1 MPSSQSNP
9 GSSGGVWGGRPPG
22 RQSQPSPAEAGP
34 VALSVTGLAKAF
46 GPTVALRSCSAEF
59 RAGEVHAIMGE
70 NGSGKSTLVKIL
82 TGVHRPDAGTIKL
95 ASGADAAAGAAG
107 LVAVPAPRTPAAAI
121 RAGIMAVFQEV
132 LVVDS
137 RSVLENA
144 WLGADTV
151 FRRTLPEADRRARA
165 AEVFAELLG
174 ADAINLDAPASTLQ
188 LSQRQACAIARV
200 LLREPRVL
208 ILDEATSA
216 LDVATRDRLFAA
228 IARRRSAGLCT
239 LFISHRMDEIG
250 EIADRVTVLRSGAT
264 VGTLDR
270 EQAVPERLVQLMTG
284 ADTLAGG
291 KGAHQ
296 RLARP
301 TAETV
306 LAVRDLPLRASA
318 APVSFSLRAGEV
330 VGLAGLEGHGQ
341 DDFLRTLWEG
351 DPNGRVL
358 RVTGSA
364 QTPIRSARHA
374 AALGIGYVPRDRRGE
389 SLFAPLS
396 VQENFGVVTSSADRR
411 FGLLSSAARRV
422 RLAAYRESLSIRMGR
437 PTDLIT
443 TLSGGNQQKV
453 VIARW
458 LAREPR
464 ILLLNDPTRGIDLGA
479 KRDIYA
485 LLDKLAADGVAV
497 VMLSTEVDE
506 HVELM
511 DRVIVFREGT
521 VSAVIERDGLSRGRL
536 VSAFFGQEVP
546 A

>member
-1 MPSSQSNP
+1 LIPSSP
-9 GSSGGVWGGRPPG
+9 GNAR
-22 RQSQPSPAEAGP
+22 PSPEAGL

-59 RAGEVHAIMGE
+59 RAGEVHAIIGE

-82 TGVHRPDAGTIKL
+82 TGVHRPDAGTIQL
-95 ASGADAAAGAAG
+95 ASAAGDTAG
-107 LVAVPAPRTPAAAI
+107 SLVTVPAPRSPAAAI

-144 WLGADTV
+144 WLGLDTV
-151 FRRTLPEADRRARA
+151 FRRTLPEAKRRARA

-174 ADAINLDAPASTLQ
+174 EDAVNLDAPAGALP
-188 LSQRQACAIARV
+188 LPQRQACAIARV

-228 IARRRSAGLCT
+228 ITRRRRAGLST

-270 EQAVPERLVQLMTG
+270 EQATAERLVQLMTG
-284 ADTLAGG
+284 TDHLTGG
-291 KGAHQ
+291 QGAHQ

-301 TAETV
+301 ASARTV
-306 LAVRDLPLRASA
+306 LAVHDLRLRRGA
-318 APVSFSLRAGEV
+318 APVSFELHAGEV
-330 VGLAGLEGHGQ
+330 AGLAGLEGHGQ
-341 DDFLRTLWEG
+341 DEFLRALWDG
-351 DPNGRVL
+351 DPAGRVL
-358 RVTGSA
+358 RVDGTT
-364 QTPIRSARHA
+364 QTPVRSARQA
-374 AALGIGYVPRDRRGE
+374 ADLGIAYVPRDRRGE

-396 VQENFGVVTSSADRR
+396 VQENFGVVTSRADRR
-411 FGLLSSAARRV
+411 HGLLSHAAGRA
-422 RLAAYRESLSIRMGR
+422 RLTGYKDGLGIRMGR
-437 PTDLIT
+437 PTDPVT

-453 VIARW
+453 IIARW

-479 KRDIYA
+479 KQDIYA
-485 LLDKLAADGVAV
+485 LLDRLAADGVAV

-521 VSAVIERDGLSRGRL
+521 VGAVIERGGLSRGRL
-536 VSAFFGQEVP
+536 VSAFFGQEVT

>member
-1 MPSSQSNP
+1 MPSSPSKR
-9 GSSGGVWGGRPPG
+9 RP
-22 RQSQPSPAEAGP
+22 QASPLAEAGP
-34 VALSVTGLAKAF
+34 VALRVTGLAKAF

-82 TGVHRPDAGTIKL
+82 TGVHRPDAGTVEL
-95 ASGADAAAGAAG
+95 AGATAR
-107 LVAVPAPRTPAAAI
+107 LVAAPGLRSPGAAI
-121 RAGIMAVFQEV
+121 KAGIMAVFQEV

-137 RSVLENA
+137 RSVLDNA
-144 WLGADTV
+144 WLGADAT
-151 FRRTLPEADRRARA
+151 FGRHLPEAGRRARA
-165 AEVFAELLG
+165 TAVFAELLPDG
-174 ADAINLDAPASTLQ
+174 IDLDAPAGGLP
-188 LSQRQACAIARV
+188 LSQRQACAIVRV

-228 IARRRSAGLCT
+228 LGRRRASGMCT
-239 LFISHRMDEIG
+239 IFISHRMDEIG
-250 EIADRVTVLRSGAT
+250 EIADRVTVLRSGES

-270 EQAVPERLVQLMTG
+270 AEVTPDKLVQLMTG
-284 ADTLAGG
+284 ADHLAGG
-291 KGAHQ
+291 RSAHQ
-296 RLARP
+296 RLDRP
-301 TAETV
+301 VSADSV
-306 LAVRDLPLRASA
+306 LQVRELRLRPRA
-318 APVSFSLRAGEV
+318 APVSFTLRAGEV

-341 DDFLRTLWEG
+341 DDFLRALWQG
-351 DPNGRVL
+351 SPNGQVL
-358 RVTGSA
+358 RVAGTA
-364 QTPIRSARHA
+364 ATPIRSARHA
-374 AALGIGYVPRDRRGE
+374 AALGIGYVPRDRRSE

-396 VQENFGVVTSSADRR
+396 VQENFGVVTSGADRR
-411 FGLLSSAARRV
+411 FGLLSHAARRA
-422 RLAAYRESLSIRMGR
+422 RLAGYRDSLGIRMGK

-497 VMLSTEVDE
+497 VMLSTELDE

-511 DRVIVFREGT
+511 DRVLVFREGS
-521 VSAVIERDGLSRGRL
+521 VGAVVERDALSRAAL
-536 VSAFFGQEVP
+536 VSAFFGQESP
-546 A
+546 R

>member
-1 MPSSQSNP
+1 MPSS
-9 GSSGGVWGGRPPG
+9 
-22 RQSQPSPAEAGP
+22 PSKSPASLPAEAGP
-34 VALSVTGLAKAF
+34 VALRVTGLAKTF

-82 TGVHRPDAGTIKL
+82 TGVHRPDAGTVEL
-95 ASGADAAAGAAG
+95 AGAAG
-107 LVAVPAPRTPAAAI
+107 RLVTVQALRNPGTAN

-137 RSVLENA
+137 RSVLDNA
-144 WLGADTV
+144 WLGADSV
-151 FRRTLPEADRRARA
+151 FRASLPEAERRARA
-165 AEVFAELLG
+165 RAVFAELLG
-174 ADAINLDAPASTLQ
+174 GEIDLDGPAGALP
-188 LSQRQACAIARV
+188 LSRRQACAIARV

-216 LDVATRDRLFAA
+216 LDVDTRDRLFAA
-228 IARRRSAGLCT
+228 IGRRRASGMCT

-250 EIADRVTVLRSGAT
+250 EVADRVTVLRSGDS
-264 VGTLDR
+264 VGTLER
-270 EQAVPERLVQLMTG
+270 AEAAPERLVQLMTG
-284 ADTLAGG
+284 ADHLAGG
-291 KGAHQ
+291 KSTHQ
-296 RLARP
+296 RLDRP
-301 TAETV
+301 PSAEPV
-306 LAVRDLPLRASA
+306 LLVRDLRLGPDA
-318 APVSFSLRAGEV
+318 APVSLELRAGEV

-341 DDFLRTLWEG
+341 DEFLRALWEG
-351 DPNGRVL
+351 GQGGHVL

-364 QTPIRSARHA
+364 QTPVRSARRA

-396 VQENFGVVTSSADRR
+396 VQENFGVVTSHADRR
-411 FGLLSSAARRV
+411 YGLLSQAARRR
-422 RLAAYRESLSIRMGR
+422 RLAAYRESLGIRMGK

-479 KRDIYA
+479 KRDIYT

-506 HVELM
+506 HVKLM
-511 DRVIVFREGT
+511 DRVLVFREGT
-521 VSAVIERDGLSRGRL
+521 VGAVLHRDQLSRAAL
-536 VSAFFGQEVP
+536 VSAFFGQEAP
-546 A
+546 

>member
-1 MPSSQSNP
+1 MPSSPSNSP
-9 GSSGGVWGGRPPG
+9 QGVT
-22 RQSQPSPAEAGP
+22 AEAGP
-34 VALSVTGLAKAF
+34 VALRVTGLAKAF
-46 GPTVALRSCSAEF
+46 GPTVALRTCSAEF
-59 RAGEVHAIMGE
+59 RAGEVHAIIGE

-82 TGVHRPDAGTIKL
+82 TGVHRPDAGTVEL
-95 ASGADAAAGAAG
+95 AGAA
-107 LVAVPAPRTPAAAI
+107 LAPRSPAAAI
-121 RAGIMAVFQEV
+121 RAGVMAVFQEV

-137 RSVLENA
+137 RSVLDNA

-151 FRRTLPEADRRARA
+151 FRASLPEAERRKRAR
-165 AEVFAELLG
+165 EVFAELLG
-174 ADAINLDAPASTLQ
+174 GDIDLDGPAGSLP

-216 LDVATRDRLFAA
+216 LDVVTRDRLFAA
-228 IARRRSAGLCT
+228 IGRRRADGMAT

-250 EIADRVTVLRSGAT
+250 EIADRVTVLRSGES
-264 VGTLDR
+264 VGTLERAEAAPD
-270 EQAVPERLVQLMTG
+270 RLVQLMTG
-284 ADTLAGG
+284 ADHLAGG
-291 KGAHQ
+291 KSAHQ
-296 RLARP
+296 RLERP
-301 TAETV
+301 PMAESVV
-306 LAVRDLPLRASA
+306 LRVSDLRLHPAA
-318 APVSFSLRAGEV
+318 APVSLDLRAGEV

-341 DDFLRTLWEG
+341 DDFLRALWEG
-351 DPNGRVL
+351 SQNGHVL

-364 QTPIRSARHA
+364 QTPVRSARHA

-396 VQENFGVVTSSADRR
+396 VQENFGVVTSDADRR
-411 FGLLSSAARRV
+411 YGLLSPAARRR
-422 RLAAYRESLSIRMGR
+422 RLAAYTDSLGIRMGK
-437 PTDLIT
+437 PSDLIT

-453 VIARW
+453 IIARW

-511 DRVIVFREGT
+511 DRVLVFREGS
-521 VSAVIERDGLSRGRL
+521 VGAVLERDQLSRAAL

-546 A
+546 R

>member
-1 MPSSQSNP
+1 MPSSP
-9 GSSGGVWGGRPPG
+9 GK
-22 RQSQPSPAEAGP
+22 SQASPQAEAGP
-34 VALSVTGLAKAF
+34 VALRVTGLAKAF

-82 TGVHRPDAGTIKL
+82 TGVHRPDAGTVEL
-95 ASGADAAAGAAG
+95 ADTAGR
-107 LVAVPAPRTPAAAI
+107 LVTAPALRSPAAAI

-151 FRRTLPEADRRARA
+151 FRASLPETERRERARA
-165 AEVFAELLG
+165 VFAELLG
-174 ADAINLDAPASTLQ
+174 GDIDLDAPAGSLP
-188 LSQRQACAIARV
+188 LSRRQACAIARV
-200 LLREPRVL
+200 LLRAPKVL

-228 IARRRSAGLCT
+228 IGRRRADGMAT
-239 LFISHRMDEIG
+239 VFISHRMDEIG
-250 EIADRVTVLRSGAT
+250 EIGDRVTVLRSGES
-264 VGTLDR
+264 VGTLERAEAAAD
-270 EQAVPERLVQLMTG
+270 RLVQLMTG
-284 ADTLAGG
+284 ADHLAGG
-291 KGAHQ
+291 KNAHE
-296 RLARP
+296 RLERP
-301 TAETV
+301 PSAEPV
-306 LAVRDLPLRASA
+306 LRVRGLRLRPAATPLAFDLC
-318 APVSFSLRAGEV
+318 AGEV

-341 DDFLRTLWEG
+341 DEFLRALWEG
-351 DPNGRVL
+351 GPNGRVL
-358 RVTGSA
+358 RVRGSA
-364 QTPIRSARHA
+364 ETPIRSARHA

-396 VQENFGVVTSSADRR
+396 VQENFGVVTSGADRR
-411 FGLLSSAARRV
+411 FGLLSHAARRR
-422 RLAAYRESLSIRMGR
+422 RLAAYRESLGIRMGK
-437 PTDLIT
+437 PSDLIT

-453 VIARW
+453 IIARW

-464 ILLLNDPTRGIDLGA
+464 ILLLNDPTRGIDLSA
-479 KRDIYA
+479 KRDIYV

-511 DRVIVFREGT
+511 DRVLVFREGT
-521 VSAVIERDGLSRGRL
+521 VGAVLDRDRLSRAAL
-536 VSAFFGQEVP
+536 VSAFFGQEVAP
-546 A
+546 

>member
-1 MPSSQSNP
+1 MPSSPSDTP
-9 GSSGGVWGGRPPG
+9 GPA
-22 RQSQPSPAEAGP
+22 AEAGQ
-34 VALSVTGLAKAF
+34 VALRVTGLAKAF
-46 GPTVALRSCSAEF
+46 GPTVALRYCEAEF
-59 RAGEVHAIMGE
+59 LAGEVHAIMGE

-82 TGVHRPDAGTIKL
+82 TGVHKQDAGTVEL
-95 ASGADAAAGAAG
+95 AGS
-107 LVAVPAPRTPAAAI
+107 PFAPRSPAAAI

-151 FRRTLPEADRRARA
+151 FRVRLREAERRQRARA
-165 AEVFAELLG
+165 VFAELLG
-174 ADAINLDAPASTLQ
+174 EDIDLDAPAGALP

-200 LLREPRVL
+200 LLREPKVL

-228 IARRRSAGLCT
+228 LGRRRAGGMAT
-239 LFISHRMDEIG
+239 VFISHRMDEIG
-250 EIADRVTVLRSGAT
+250 EIADRVTVLRSGDS

-270 EQAVPERLVQLMTG
+270 AAATPDRLVHLMTG
-284 ADTLAGG
+284 ADHLAGG
-291 KGAHQ
+291 KSAHQ
-296 RLARP
+296 RLEKPTSTEPVLQVRELRLRP
-301 TAETV
+301 GA
-306 LAVRDLPLRASA
+306 AAAS
-318 APVSFSLRAGEV
+318 FELRAGEM

-341 DDFLRTLWEG
+341 DEFLRALWEG
-351 DPNGRVL
+351 SQNGSVL
-358 RVTGSA
+358 RVSGSA
-364 QTPIRSARHA
+364 RTPIGSARQA

-396 VQENFGVVTSSADRR
+396 IQENFGVVTSGADRR
-411 FGLLSSAARRV
+411 FGLLSHSARRG
-422 RLAAYRESLSIRMGR
+422 RLTAYRESLGIRMGK

-453 VIARW
+453 IIARW

-511 DRVIVFREGT
+511 DRVLVFREGT
-521 VSAVIERDGLSRGRL
+521 VGAVLDRDQLSRAAL

-546 A
+546 R

>member
-1 MPSSQSNP
+1 
-9 GSSGGVWGGRPPG
+9 
-22 RQSQPSPAEAGP
+22 
-34 VALSVTGLAKAF
+34 VTGLAKAF

-82 TGVHRPDAGTIKL
+82 TGVHRPDAGAVEL
-95 ASGADAAAGAAG
+95 AGAG
-107 LVAVPAPRTPAAAI
+107 GSLVSAPALRSPAAAI

-151 FRRTLPEADRRARA
+151 FRAHLGEAARRSRA
-165 AEVFAELLG
+165 GAVFAELLG
-174 ADAINLDAPASTLQ
+174 DDIDLDAPAGSLP

-228 IARRRSAGLCT
+228 IKRRSADGMAT

-250 EIADRVTVLRSGAT
+250 EIADRVTVLRSGDS
-264 VGTLDR
+264 VGTLDGA
-270 EQAVPERLVQLMTG
+270 QATPERLIYLMTG
-284 ADTLAGG
+284 ADHLAGG
-291 KGAHQ
+291 KSAHQ
-296 RLARP
+296 RLERP
-301 TAETV
+301 AAAQSV
-306 LAVRDLPLRASA
+306 LVVRDLLLRAGA
-318 APVSFSLRAGEV
+318 APVSVDLRAGEV

-341 DDFLRTLWEG
+341 DEFLRALWDG
-351 DPNGRVL
+351 DAAGRVL
-358 RVTGSA
+358 RVDGA
-364 QTPIRSARHA
+364 AETPIRSARHA
-374 AALGIGYVPRDRRGE
+374 ASLGIGYVPRDRRGE

-396 VQENFGVVTSSADRR
+396 IQENFGVVTGRADRR
-411 FGLLSSAARRV
+411 FGLLSHAARRA
-422 RLAAYRESLSIRMGR
+422 RLALYRESLGIRMGK

-453 VIARW
+453 IIARW
-458 LAREPR
+458 LARQPR

-485 LLDKLAADGVAV
+485 LLDKLAADGVTV

-511 DRVIVFREGT
+511 DRVLVFREGT
-521 VSAVIERDGLSRGRL
+521 VGAVLDRDQLSGAAL

-546 A
+546 Q

>member
-1 MPSSQSNP
+1 LTGLPD
-9 GSSGGVWGGRPPG
+9 GLTGLAGL
-22 RQSQPSPAEAGP
+22 AGP
-34 VALSVTGLAKAF
+34 VALSVTGLAKSF
-46 GPTVALRSCSAEF
+46 GPTVALRSCTAEF

-82 TGVHRPDAGTIKL
+82 TGVYRADAGTVAI
-95 ASGADAAAGAAG
+95 ADAAGS
-107 LVAVPAPRTPAAAI
+107 LVAVPGLRNPGAAI

-132 LVVDS
+132 LVVGS

-144 WLGADTV
+144 WLGADTL
-151 FRRTLPEADRRARA
+151 FGRHLPEVDKRARA
-165 AEVFAELLG
+165 REVFAELL
-174 ADAINLDAPASTLQ
+174 DARMDLDARAASLP

-216 LDVATRDRLFAA
+216 LDVATRDRVFAA
-228 IARRRSAGLCT
+228 ITRRRPSGMST

-250 EIADRVTVLRSGAT
+250 EIADRVTVLRSGES

-270 EQAVPERLVQLMTG
+270 AQATPAKLVALMTG
-284 ADTLAGG
+284 AQNLAGG

-296 RLARP
+296 RLERAD
-301 TAETV
+301 AGASGECV
-306 LAVRDLPLRASA
+306 LRVRDLTLRPGG
-318 APVSFSLRAGEV
+318 APVSFELRAGEV

-341 DDFLRTLWEG
+341 DEFLRALWEG
-351 DPNGRVL
+351 APDGRVL
-358 RVTGSA
+358 RVDGSA
-364 QTPIRSARHA
+364 QTPVRSARHA
-374 AALGIGYVPRDRRGE
+374 AGLGIGYVPRDRRSE

-396 VQENFGVVTSSADRR
+396 ILENFGAVTSGDDRR
-411 FGLLSSAARRV
+411 FGLLSHAARRA
-422 RLAAYRESLSIRMGR
+422 RLLRYAGRLGVRMGK

-443 TLSGGNQQKV
+443 TLSGGNQQKII
-453 VIARW
+453 IARW

-485 LLDKLAADGVAV
+485 LLDKLAAEGVAV

-511 DRVIVFREGT
+511 DRVLVFREGT
-521 VSAVIERDGLSRGRL
+521 VGAAMERARLSRAAL
-536 VSAFFGQEVP
+536 VSAYFGQEVP

>member
-1 MPSSQSNP
+1 
-9 GSSGGVWGGRPPG
+9 VTLR
-22 RQSQPSPAEAGP
+22 
-34 VALSVTGLAKAF
+34 VTGLAKAF
-46 GPTVALRSCSAEF
+46 GPTVALRACSAEF
-59 RAGEVHAIMGE
+59 RAGEVHAVMGE

-82 TGVHRPDAGTIKL
+82 TGVHRPDAGTIEL
-95 ASGADAAAGAAG
+95 AGTETGTGDSLATA
-107 LVAVPAPRTPAAAI
+107 PALRSPAAAI

-137 RSVLENA
+137 RSVLDNV

-151 FRRTLPEADRRARA
+151 FRVSLPEAERRERARA
-165 AEVFAELLG
+165 VFTELLG
-174 ADAINLDAPASTLQ
+174 TGMDLDAPAGSLP

-228 IARRRSAGLCT
+228 IGRRRAGGMAT

-250 EIADRVTVLRSGAT
+250 EIADRVTVLRSGES
-264 VGTLDR
+264 VGTLERAEAEPD
-270 EQAVPERLVQLMTG
+270 RLVQLMTG
-284 ADTLAGG
+284 TDHLAGG
-291 KGAHQ
+291 KNAHQ
-296 RLARP
+296 RPDRP
-301 TAETV
+301 PAAEPV
-306 LAVRDLPLRASA
+306 LLVRDLTLRPAA
-318 APVSFSLRAGEV
+318 APVTFDLRAGEV

-341 DDFLRTLWEG
+341 DEFLRSLWDG
-351 DPNGRVL
+351 TSNGRVL
-358 RVTGSA
+358 RVTGSGH
-364 QTPIRSARHA
+364 TPVRSARHA

-396 VQENFGVVTSSADRR
+396 IEENFAAVTSRADQRA
-411 FGLLSSAARRV
+411 GLLSHASRRA
-422 RLAAYRESLSIRMGR
+422 RLAAYTDSLGIRMGK
-437 PTDLIT
+437 PSDLIT

-453 VIARW
+453 IIARW
-458 LAREPR
+458 LAHEPR

-511 DRVIVFREGT
+511 DRVLVFREGT
-521 VSAVIERDGLSRGRL
+521 VGAVVERDQLSRAAL

-546 A
+546 R

>member
-1 MPSSQSNP
+1 MPSS
-9 GSSGGVWGGRPPG
+9 
-22 RQSQPSPAEAGP
+22 PSHSPEGLTAEAGP
-34 VALSVTGLAKAF
+34 VTLRVTGLAKAF
-46 GPTVALRSCSAEF
+46 GPTVALRTCSAEF

-82 TGVHRPDAGTIKL
+82 TGVHRPDAGTVEL
-95 ASGADAAAGAAG
+95 TDATGS
-107 LVAVPAPRTPAAAI
+107 LVTAPALRSPSAAI

-151 FRRTLPEADRRARA
+151 FRARLAEAEGRERARA
-165 AEVFAELLG
+165 VFAELLG
-174 ADAINLDAPASTLQ
+174 ENIDLDALAGALP

-228 IARRRSAGLCT
+228 LGRRRDGGLAT

-250 EIADRVTVLRSGAT
+250 EIADRVTVLRSGES
-264 VGTLDR
+264 VGTLERAEAAPD
-270 EQAVPERLVQLMTG
+270 RLVQLMTG
-284 ADTLAGG
+284 ADHLAGG
-291 KGAHQ
+291 KNAHQ
-296 RLARP
+296 RLERP
-301 TAETV
+301 PAAEPV
-306 LAVRDLPLRASA
+306 LRVRDLRLHPAA
-318 APVSFSLRAGEV
+318 APVSLDLRAGEV

-341 DDFLRTLWEG
+341 DDFLRALWEG
-351 DPNGRVL
+351 NPNGRVL

-364 QTPIRSARHA
+364 ETRIRSARHA

-396 VQENFGVVTSSADRR
+396 VQENFGVVTSDADRR
-411 FGLLSSAARRV
+411 YGLLSHAARRR
-422 RLAAYRESLSIRMGR
+422 RLAAYRESLGIRMGK
-437 PTDLIT
+437 PSDLIT

-453 VIARW
+453 IIARW

-464 ILLLNDPTRGIDLGA
+464 ILLLNDPTRGIDMGA
-479 KRDIYA
+479 KRDIYV
-485 LLDKLAADGVAV
+485 LLDKLAADGVAI

-511 DRVIVFREGT
+511 DRVLVFREGT
-521 VSAVIERDGLSRGRL
+521 VGAVLDRDQLSRAAL
-536 VSAFFGQEVP
+536 VSAFFGQEVAP
-546 A
+546 

>member
-1 MPSSQSNP
+1 
-9 GSSGGVWGGRPPG
+9 V
-22 RQSQPSPAEAGP
+22 SPAARAGP
-34 VALSVTGLAKAF
+34 VTLRVTGLAKSF

-82 TGVHRPDAGTIKL
+82 TGVYRPDAGTL
-95 ASGADAAAGAAG
+95 AIADAAGSLVTVPG
-107 LVAVPAPRTPAAAI
+107 LRNPGTAI

-132 LVVDS
+132 LVVGS
-137 RSVLENA
+137 RPVLENA

-151 FRRTLPEADRRARA
+151 FGRHLSEADKRARA
-165 AEVFAELLG
+165 GDVFAELLG
-174 ADAINLDAPASTLQ
+174 SGVDLDAPAGALP
-188 LSQRQACAIARV
+188 LSQQQACAIARV

-216 LDVATRDRLFAA
+216 LDVATRDRVFAA
-228 IARRRSAGLCT
+228 IGRRRASGMST

-250 EIADRVTVLRSGAT
+250 EIADRVTVLRSGES

-270 EQAVPERLVQLMTG
+270 AQATPAKLVLLMTG
-284 ADTLAGG
+284 ADHLAGG
-291 KGAHQ
+291 KAAHQ
-296 RLARP
+296 RPERARS
-301 TAETV
+301 AECV
-306 LAVRDLPLRASA
+306 LRVRELRLRPGA
-318 APVSFSLRAGEV
+318 APVSFELRIGEV

-341 DDFLRTLWEG
+341 DEFLRALWQG
-351 DPNGRVL
+351 DPDGRVL

-364 QTPIRSARHA
+364 QAPIRSSRHA
-374 AALGIGYVPRDRRGE
+374 ARLGVGYVPRDRRSE

-396 VQENFGVVTSSADRR
+396 IAENFGAVTAGADRR
-411 FGLLSSAARRV
+411 FGLLSHAARRA
-422 RLAAYRESLSIRMGR
+422 RLTRYRDNLGVRMGR

-443 TLSGGNQQKV
+443 TLSGGNQQKIIV
-453 VIARW
+453 ARW

-479 KRDIYA
+479 KRDIYT
-485 LLDKLAADGVAV
+485 LLDTLAADGVAV

-511 DRVIVFREGT
+511 DRVLVFREGT
-521 VSAVIERDGLSRGRL
+521 VGAVMGRDRLSRAAL

>member
-1 MPSSQSNP
+1 
-9 GSSGGVWGGRPPG
+9 VT
-22 RQSQPSPAEAGP
+22 AEAGP
-34 VALSVTGLAKAF
+34 VALRVTGLAKAF
-46 GPTVALRSCSAEF
+46 GPTVALRTCSAEI

-82 TGVHRPDAGTIKL
+82 TGVHRPDAGTL
-95 ASGADAAAGAAG
+95 AIADADGSLATAGG
-107 LVAVPAPRTPAAAI
+107 LRNPGAAI

-132 LVVDS
+132 LVVGS
-137 RSVLENA
+137 RPVLENA

-151 FRRTLPEADRRARA
+151 FGRRLPEADKRARA
-165 AEVFAELLG
+165 GDVFAELLG
-174 ADAINLDAPASTLQ
+174 ADIDLDAPAASLP
-188 LSQRQACAIARV
+188 LSQQQACAIARV

-216 LDVATRDRLFAA
+216 LDVATRDRVFAA
-228 IARRRSAGLCT
+228 IGRRRASGMTT

-250 EIADRVTVLRSGAT
+250 EIADRVTVLRSGES

-270 EQAVPERLVQLMTG
+270 AQATPAKLVTLMTG
-284 ADTLAGG
+284 ADHLAGG
-291 KGAHQ
+291 QGAHQ
-296 RLARP
+296 RPGRAP
-301 TAETV
+301 AADCV
-306 LAVRDLPLRASA
+306 LRVRDLRLRPGA
-318 APVSFSLRAGEV
+318 APVSFELRAGEV

-341 DDFLRTLWEG
+341 DEFLRALWQG
-351 DPNGRVL
+351 HPDGRVL

-364 QTPIRSARHA
+364 QTPIRSSRHA
-374 AALGIGYVPRDRRGE
+374 AGLGLGYVPRDRRSE

-396 VQENFGVVTSSADRR
+396 IAENFGAVTSGADRR
-411 FGLLSSAARRV
+411 FGLLSHAARRA
-422 RLAAYRESLSIRMGR
+422 RLARYRDRLGVRMGR

-453 VIARW
+453 IIARW

-485 LLDKLAADGVAV
+485 LLDTLAAGGVAV

-506 HVELM
+506 QVELM
-511 DRVIVFREGT
+511 DRVLVFREGT
-521 VSAVIERDGLSRGRL
+521 VSAVMARAQLSRTAL
-536 VSAFFGQEVP
+536 VSAFFGQEVR

>member
-1 MPSSQSNP
+1 MSL
-9 GSSGGVWGGRPPG
+9 
-22 RQSQPSPAEAGP
+22 PAEASP
-34 VALSVTGLAKAF
+34 VALRVAGLAKAF

-82 TGVHRPDAGTIKL
+82 TGVHRPDAGTVEL
-95 ASGADAAAGAAG
+95 AGSSGS
-107 LVAVPAPRTPAAAI
+107 LVTAPALRRPGDAI

-151 FRRTLPEADRRARA
+151 FRASLPEARRRERA
-165 AEVFAELLG
+165 GAVFTELLG
-174 ADAINLDAPASTLQ
+174 GDIDLDAPAGSLP

-216 LDVATRDRLFAA
+216 LDVATRDRLVAA
-228 IARRRSAGLCT
+228 IGRRRASGMCT
-239 LFISHRMDEIG
+239 LFISHRMDEIA
-250 EIADRVTVLRSGAT
+250 EIADRVTVLRSGES
-264 VGTLDR
+264 VGTLNR
-270 EQAVPERLVQLMTG
+270 AEAAPEKLVQLMTG
-284 ADTLAGG
+284 ADNLAGG

-296 RLARP
+296 RQTRP
-301 TAETV
+301 RATECV
-306 LAVRDLPLRASA
+306 LQVRDLRLRPAA
-318 APVSFSLRAGEV
+318 APVSFSLHAGEV

-341 DDFLRTLWEG
+341 DDFLRALWEG
-351 DPNGRVL
+351 DPDGRVL

-396 VQENFGVVTSSADRR
+396 VQENFGVVTSRADRR
-411 FGLLSSAARRV
+411 FGLLSHAALRG
-422 RLAAYRESLSIRMGR
+422 RLAAYRESLGIRMGK

-453 VIARW
+453 IIARW

-479 KRDIYA
+479 KRDIYT
-485 LLDKLAADGVAV
+485 LLDKLAANGVAV

-511 DRVIVFREGT
+511 DRVVVFREGT
-521 VSAVIERDGLSRGRL
+521 VGAVVARDSLSRAAL
-536 VSAFFGQEVP
+536 VSAFFGQEVSR
-546 A
+546 

>member
-1 MPSSQSNP
+1 MT
-9 GSSGGVWGGRPPG
+9 
-22 RQSQPSPAEAGP
+22 
-34 VALSVTGLAKAF
+34 LSVTGLAKSF
-46 GPTVALRSCSAEF
+46 GPTVALRSCTAEF
-59 RAGEVHAIMGE
+59 RVGEVHAIMGE

-82 TGVHRPDAGTIKL
+82 TGVHRPDAGTLEI
-95 ASGADAAAGAAG
+95 AGAAG
-107 LVAVPAPRTPAAAI
+107 SLVTMPGLRSPGAAI

-132 LVVDS
+132 LVVGS
-137 RSVLENA
+137 RPVLENA

-151 FRRTLPEADRRARA
+151 FGRHLSEADKRARA
-165 AEVFAELLG
+165 SEVFAELLG
-174 ADAINLDAPASTLQ
+174 TAVDLDAPAGALP
-188 LSQRQACAIARV
+188 LSQQQACAIARV

-216 LDVATRDRLFAA
+216 LDVATRDRVFAA
-228 IARRRSAGLCT
+228 IGRRRATGMST

-250 EIADRVTVLRSGAT
+250 EIADRVTVLRSGES

-270 EQAVPERLVQLMTG
+270 AKATPAKLVHADDRCGQPGRRQERAPAARTRRSPPNAYSGCAICGCAQARHPSPSNCARARSWGSPGSRATG
-284 ADTLAGG
+284 RTTSCARCGRVSAD
-291 KGAHQ
+291 
-296 RLARP
+296 
-301 TAETV
+301 
-306 LAVRDLPLRASA
+306 
-318 APVSFSLRAGEV
+318 
-330 VGLAGLEGHGQ
+330 
-341 DDFLRTLWEG
+341 
-351 DPNGRVL
+351 GRVL
-358 RVTGSA
+358 RVTGSVP
-364 QTPIRSARHA
+364 TPIRSSRHA
-374 AALGIGYVPRDRRGE
+374 AGLGIGYVPRDRRSE

-396 VQENFGVVTSSADRR
+396 ILENFGAVTSRADRR
-411 FGLLSSAARRV
+411 FGLLSHAARRA
-422 RLAAYRESLSIRMGR
+422 RLAHYRDSLGVRMGK

-453 VIARW
+453 IIARW

-485 LLDKLAADGVAV
+485 LLDTLAAGGVAV

-511 DRVIVFREGT
+511 DRVLVFREGT
-521 VSAVIERDGLSRGRL
+521 VGAVMERARLSRAAL

>member
-1 MPSSQSNP
+1 M
-9 GSSGGVWGGRPPG
+9 
-22 RQSQPSPAEAGP
+22 
-34 VALSVTGLAKAF
+34 ALSVAGLAKSF
-46 GPTVALRSCSAEF
+46 GPTVALRSCTAEF

-82 TGVHRPDAGTIKL
+82 TGVYRPDAGTVAI
-95 ASGADAAAGAAG
+95 ADGAGS
-107 LVAVPAPRTPAAAI
+107 LVAMPGLRNPGAAI

-132 LVVDS
+132 LVVGS

-151 FRRTLPEADRRARA
+151 FGRRAPDAEKRARA
-165 AEVFAELLG
+165 GEVFAELL
-174 ADAINLDAPASTLQ
+174 DARIDLDAPAASLP
-188 LSQRQACAIARV
+188 LSRQQACAIARV

-216 LDVATRDRLFAA
+216 LDVATRDRVFAA
-228 IARRRSAGLCT
+228 IARRRSSGMST

-250 EIADRVTVLRSGAT
+250 EIADRVTVLRSGAS

-270 EQAVPERLVQLMTG
+270 DQATPAKLVTLMTG
-284 ADTLAGG
+284 APNLAGG

-296 RLARP
+296 RIERAAS
-301 TAETV
+301 AECV
-306 LAVRDLPLRASA
+306 LRVRDLTLRPGG
-318 APVSFSLRAGEV
+318 APVSFELRAGEV

-341 DDFLRTLWEG
+341 DEFLRALWEG
-351 DPNGRVL
+351 DPGGRVL
-358 RVTGSA
+358 RVSGTGQA
-364 QTPIRSARHA
+364 PIRSARHA
-374 AALGIGYVPRDRRGE
+374 AGLGIGYVPRDRRSE

-396 VQENFGVVTSSADRR
+396 ILENFGAVTSGDDRR
-411 FGLLSSAARRV
+411 FGLLSQAARRA
-422 RLAAYRESLSIRMGR
+422 RLSRYAARLGVRMGK

-453 VIARW
+453 IIARW

-485 LLDKLAADGVAV
+485 LLDQLAAEGVAV
-497 VMLSTEVDE
+497 MMLSTEVDE

-511 DRVIVFREGT
+511 DRVLVFREGT
-521 VSAVIERDGLSRGRL
+521 VGAVMERARLSRAAL
-536 VSAFFGQEVP
+536 VSAYFGQEVP

>member
-1 MPSSQSNP
+1 L
-9 GSSGGVWGGRPPG
+9 
-22 RQSQPSPAEAGP
+22 AEAGP
-34 VALSVTGLAKAF
+34 VALRVTGLAKAF

-82 TGVHRPDAGTIKL
+82 TGVHRPDAGTVEL
-95 ASGADAAAGAAG
+95 AGTAGRPPTALALRSPG
-107 LVAVPAPRTPAAAI
+107 AAI

-151 FRRTLPEADRRARA
+151 FRANLPKAERRERARA
-165 AEVFAELLG
+165 VFAELLG
-174 ADAINLDAPASTLQ
+174 GAIDLDAAAGSLP

-216 LDVATRDRLFAA
+216 LDVATRDRLFEA
-228 IARRRSAGLCT
+228 IRRRRADGLAT
-239 LFISHRMDEIG
+239 VFISHRMDDIG
-250 EIADRVTVLRSGAT
+250 EIADRVTVLRSGES
-264 VGTLDR
+264 VGTLARAEAAPD
-270 EQAVPERLVQLMTG
+270 RLVQLMTG
-284 ADTLAGG
+284 ADHLAGG
-291 KGAHQ
+291 KDAHQ
-296 RLARP
+296 RAGRP
-301 TAETV
+301 RSAEPV
-306 LAVRDLPLRASA
+306 LAVRDLRLRPDA
-318 APVSFSLRAGEV
+318 APISFDLCAGEV

-341 DDFLRTLWEG
+341 DEFLRALWEG
-351 DPNGRVL
+351 GRGGRVL
-358 RVTGSA
+358 RVSGSGSK
-364 QTPIRSARHA
+364 PIRSARHA
-374 AALGIGYVPRDRRGE
+374 AALGLGYVPRDRRSE

-396 VQENFGVVTSSADRR
+396 VQENFGVVTSAADSR
-411 FGLLSSAARRV
+411 FGLLSASARRA
-422 RLAAYRESLSIRMGR
+422 RLAAYTDSLGIRMGK
-437 PTDLIT
+437 PSDLIT

-453 VIARW
+453 IIARW

-464 ILLLNDPTRGIDLGA
+464 ILLLNDPTRGIDLGT

-511 DRVIVFREGT
+511 DRVLVFREGT
-521 VSAVIERDGLSRGRL
+521 VGGVLDRDQLSRAAL
-536 VSAFFGQEVP
+536 VSAFFGQE
-546 A
+546 AAR

>member
-1 MPSSQSNP
+1 MPSSASKP
-9 GSSGGVWGGRPPG
+9 EA
-22 RQSQPSPAEAGP
+22 SPEATAGQ
-34 VALSVTGLAKAF
+34 VALRVTGLAKAF
-46 GPTVALRSCSAEF
+46 GPTVALRSCTAEF

-82 TGVHRPDAGTIKL
+82 TGVHRPDAGTIEIAGGAGTL
-95 ASGADAAAGAAG
+95 AT
-107 LVAVPAPRTPAAAI
+107 LPPARTPGAAI

-144 WLGADTV
+144 WLGADGTV
-151 FRRTLPEADRRARA
+151 RRRLPEAGKRARA
-165 AEVFAELLG
+165 QAVFAELLG
-174 ADAINLDAPASTLQ
+174 TDLDLDLDTPAGALP
-188 LSQRQACAIARV
+188 LSVRQACAIARV

-228 IARRRSAGLCT
+228 IERRRESGMTT
-239 LFISHRMDEIG
+239 LFISHRMDEIDQ
-250 EIADRVTVLRSGAT
+250 IADRVSVLRSGES
-264 VGTLDR
+264 VGTLTRD
-270 EQAVPERLVQLMTG
+270 EATPEALVRLMTG
-284 ADTLAGG
+284 ADHLAGG

-296 RLARP
+296 RTARP
-301 TAETV
+301 ATAQAV
-306 LAVRDLPLRASA
+306 IAVRDLRLRPG
-318 APVSFSLRAGEV
+318 APAVSFELKAGEV

-341 DDFLRTLWEG
+341 DEFLRSLWEG
-351 DPNGRVL
+351 DRNGSVL
-358 RVTGSA
+358 RVTPAGS
-364 QTPIRSARHA
+364 TPVRSARQA

-396 VQENFGVVTSSADRR
+396 IEENFGVVTARADRR
-411 FGLLSSAARRV
+411 GGLLSHAARRA
-422 RLAAYRESLSIRMGR
+422 RLAGYAGSLGIRMGK

-453 VIARW
+453 IIARW

-464 ILLLNDPTRGIDLGA
+464 VLLLNDPTRGIDLGA

-511 DRVIVFREGT
+511 DRVLVFREGT
-521 VSAVIERDGLSRGRL
+521 VGAVIERHKLSRAAL
-536 VSAFFGQEVP
+536 VSAFFGQEV
-546 A
+546 AG

>member
-1 MPSSQSNP
+1 MPSSASNP
-9 GSSGGVWGGRPPG
+9 PA
-22 RQSQPSPAEAGP
+22 SPEAAASP
-34 VALSVTGLAKAF
+34 VTLRVTGLAKAF
-46 GPTVALRSCSAEF
+46 GPTVALRSCTLEF

-82 TGVHRPDAGTIKL
+82 TGVHRPDAGTIEL
-95 ASGADAAAGAAG
+95 ADETGTLAP
-107 LVAVPAPRTPAAAI
+107 LPPARTPGAAI

-144 WLGADTV
+144 WLGADGTL
-151 FRRTLPEADRRARA
+151 RSHLPEAGKRARA
-165 AEVFAELLG
+165 QAMFTELLG
-174 ADAINLDAPASTLQ
+174 TELDLDTPAGALP
-188 LSQRQACAIARV
+188 LSARQACTIARV

-228 IARRRSAGLCT
+228 IERRRASGMTT
-239 LFISHRMDEIG
+239 LFISHRMDEVG
-250 EIADRVTVLRSGAT
+250 EIADRVSVLRSGDS
-264 VGTLDR
+264 VGTLTRAEAAPDK
-270 EQAVPERLVQLMTG
+270 LVHLMTG
-284 ADTLAGG
+284 ADHLVGG
-291 KGAHQ
+291 KSARTTPPAGAQ
-296 RLARP
+296 S
-301 TAETV
+301 V
-306 LAVRDLPLRASA
+306 LQVRDLRLRGGT
-318 APVSFSLRAGEV
+318 APVSFELKAGEV

-341 DDFLRTLWEG
+341 DEFLRSLWEG
-351 DPNGRVL
+351 DRNGSVL
-358 RVTGSA
+358 RVTPSGSA
-364 QTPIRSARHA
+364 PVRSARQA
-374 AALGIGYVPRDRRGE
+374 AASGIGYVPRDRRGE

-396 VQENFGVVTSSADRR
+396 IGENFGVVTTPADRR
-411 FGLLSSAARRV
+411 RGLLSPAARRA
-422 RLAAYRESLSIRMGR
+422 RLAGYIDSLGIRMGR
-437 PTDLIT
+437 HTDLIT

-458 LAREPR
+458 LACEPR

-511 DRVIVFREGT
+511 DRVLVFREGT
-521 VSAVIERDGLSRGRL
+521 VGAVLDRDELSRAAL
-536 VSAFFGQEVP
+536 VSAFFGQEV
-546 A
+546 AG

>member
-1 MPSSQSNP
+1 
-9 GSSGGVWGGRPPG
+9 
-22 RQSQPSPAEAGP
+22 
-34 VALSVTGLAKAF
+34 VALRVTGLAKAF
-46 GPTVALRSCSAEF
+46 GPTVALRSCSAVF

-82 TGVHRPDAGTIKL
+82 TGVHRPDAGSIAL
-95 ASGADAAAGAAG
+95 AGDDGLLAPVPALRSPAAAG
-107 LVAVPAPRTPAAAI
+107 

-151 FRRTLPEADRRARA
+151 FRSHLPEGARRERARA
-165 AEVFAELLG
+165 VFAELLG
-174 ADAINLDAPASTLQ
+174 PDVVDLDAPAGSLP

-228 IARRRSAGLCT
+228 IGRRRSAGLCT

-250 EIADRVTVLRSGAT
+250 SIADRVTVLRSGSS
-264 VGTLDR
+264 VGTLAGADATP
-270 EQAVPERLVQLMTG
+270 EQLIQLMTG
-284 ADTLAGG
+284 ADHLAGG
-291 KGAHQ
+291 KSAHQ

-301 TAETV
+301 ASDEPV
-306 LAVRDLPLRASA
+306 LVVRDLLLRPGG
-318 APVSFSLRAGEV
+318 APVSFSLSAGEV

-341 DDFLRTLWEG
+341 DEFLRALWEG
-351 DPNGRVL
+351 GASVL
-358 RVTGSA
+358 RVTGA
-364 QTPIRSARHA
+364 VQTPVRSARHGA
-374 AALGIGYVPRDRRGE
+374 SLGIGYVPRDRRGE

-396 VQENFGVVTSSADRR
+396 VVENFGVVTSRADRR
-411 FGLLSSAARRV
+411 FGLLSHAARRV
-422 RLAAYRESLSIRMGR
+422 RLAAYQERLGIRMGK

-453 VIARW
+453 IIARW

-479 KRDIYA
+479 KRDIYT

-511 DRVIVFREGT
+511 DRVLVFREGT
-521 VSAVIERDGLSRGRL
+521 VGAVLDREQLSRAAL
-536 VSAFFGQEVP
+536 VAAFFGQEVP
-546 A
+546 R

>member
-1 MPSSQSNP
+1 
-9 GSSGGVWGGRPPG
+9 
-22 RQSQPSPAEAGP
+22 
-34 VALSVTGLAKAF
+34 VTGLAKAF
-46 GPTVALRSCSAEF
+46 GPTVALRSCTAEF
-59 RAGEVHAIMGE
+59 RSGEVHAIMGE

-95 ASGADAAAGAAG
+95 ALVTAGTEG
-107 LVAVPAPRTPAAAI
+107 LATVPAPRTPAAAI

-151 FRRTLPEADRRARA
+151 FRRNLPDAERRARA

-174 ADAINLDAPASTLQ
+174 ADAIDLDAPAGALP
-188 LSQRQACAIARV
+188 LSQRQACAIVRV

-228 IARRRSAGLCT
+228 IAQRRAAGLCT

-250 EIADRVTVLRSGAT
+250 AIADRVTVLRSGAT

-270 EQAVPERLVQLMTG
+270 EQAAPERLVQLMTG
-284 ADTLAGG
+284 AENLAGG

-301 TAETV
+301 ASAEAVLTARG
-306 LAVRDLPLRASA
+306 LRLRAGA
-318 APVSFSLRAGEV
+318 APVSFDLRAGEV

-341 DDFLRTLWEG
+341 DEFLRALWDG
-351 DPNGRVL
+351 DPAGCVRRVDGAAP
-358 RVTGSA
+358 VTV
-364 QTPIRSARHA
+364 RSAGQA
-374 AALGIGYVPRDRRGE
+374 ADLGIAYVPRDRRGE

-396 VQENFGVVTSSADRR
+396 IQENFGVVTSRADRR
-411 FGLLSSAARRV
+411 RGLLSPAARRA
-422 RLAAYRESLSIRMGR
+422 RLAEYKNSLGIRMGR

-458 LAREPR
+458 LARQPR

-511 DRVIVFREGT
+511 DRVVVFREGT
-521 VSAVIERDGLSRGRL
+521 VGTVIERDRLSRGSL